1 MAIRQT
7 AYSKGNART
16 EMPQPQVKGEVKEV
30 ILSYVF
36 TEVLEIADIL
46 ELFPLPSFG
55 EILGVDFISENL
67 PVGNVTI
74 GFMSGDFASTDAA
87 RTSGA
92 ELFNAV
98 SSVSG
103 SLPLLT
109 AALLQAPT
117 EKPIAIG
124 LKSSVQITAAANRKI
139 HIRFRYS
146 I

>member
-36 TEVLEIADIL
+36 TEVLETTDIL
-46 ELFPLPSFG
+46 ELFPVPSFG
-55 EILGVDFISENL
+55 EILGVDFVSENL

-87 RTSGA
+87 RTSGS

-109 AALLQAPT
+109 AAL
-117 EKPIAIG
+117 
-124 LKSSVQITAAANRKI
+124 
-139 HIRFRYS
+139 
-146 I
+146 